1 MEFDDSVSTAQAQ
14 AAGLAGDISS
24 SYADDVASNNASDFS
39 IGLDPNRISN
49 DMFTNYVNAGSS
61 GVTNVFDLGGG
72 VGDFGFGTTRS
83 QNFLNP
89 ELAELYKQQEMARTG
104 INLNK
109 NPYVDSMFTRT
120 FGDLIDR
127 RRDLGS
133 QRIQEI
139 NDLRARQ
146 AFGLPSLKTG
156 LSYTSKDFEKGRD
169 TNQGMV
175 KELPMGGIERFAR
188 SFTPYGAML
197 PTRAAPERSQ
207 MYRDAQAEANA
218 PGILSQTGDFL
229 TDIVNTAERVFSGI
243 FSGKTTSEPFDEV
256 NPNYTVTRV
265 NDFDQFTPSS
275 SKTYEA
281 TDRDFEPISNAP
293 ISRENVM
300 NPYEDNLGMTLKG
313 DSFRDSRGLP
323 LSDIRMSTDV
333 NKMLEAEDFKK
344 ELMNLKEDERKF
356 LSGRT
361 DTISAGN
368 EDELMADASEYIP
381 QSFRGAAE
389 GIGKLF
395 DEDGVPIGPGNL
407 RFQYEPENRQ
417 QQLTYTIPFST
428 A

>member
-1 MEFDDSVSTAQAQ
+1 MELDDSVSTAQAQ
-14 AAGLAGDISS
+14 AAGLAGDIGS
-24 SYADDVASNNASDFS
+24 SYADDVASGSAGDFS
-39 IGLDPNRISN
+39 IGLDPNRISD

-104 INLNK
+104 VNLNK
-109 NPYVDSMFTRT
+109 NPFVDSIFTKM

-156 LSYTSKDFEKGRD
+156 QSYTSKDFELGRN
-169 TNQGMV
+169 TNQGV
-175 KELPMGGIERFAR
+175 VRELPIGGLESIAR
-188 SFTPYGAML
+188 SFTPFGAMI
-197 PTRAAPERSQ
+197 PRGAAPVGSQ
-207 MYRDAQAEANA
+207 MFRDAQGRADA

-229 TDIVNTAERVFSGI
+229 TDMANSAERFFSGI
-243 FSGKTTSEPFDEV
+243 FSGKPTSEPFDEV

-281 TDRDFEPISNAP
+281 TDRNFTPISTET
-293 ISRENVM
+293 ISREDIM
-300 NPYEDNLGMTLKG
+300 NPYEEKLGMTIEQTGPRTYQFQDFDGGSNFQSEMRALNPEER
-313 DSFRDSRGLP
+313 SFL
-323 LSDIRMSTDV
+323 T
-333 NKMLEAEDFKK
+333 
-344 ELMNLKEDERKF
+344 
-356 LSGRT
+356 GRS
-361 DTISAGN
+361 DTISANN
-368 EDELMADASEYIP
+368 EDELYADASEYIP

-407 RFQYEPENRQ
+407 RFQYEPENREQ
-417 QQLTYTIPFST
+417 KLTYTIPFST
-428 A
+428 V

>member
-1 MEFDDSVSTAQAQ
+1 VEFDDSVSTAQAQ

-207 MYRDAQAEANA
+207 MYRDAQAEASA

-281 TDRDFEPISNAP
+281 TDRDFEPISNVP

-300 NPYEDNLGMTLKG
+300 NPYEENLGMTIEQKG
-313 DSFRDSRGLP
+313 PRTYQFQDFDGRSNFQSEMRGLNP
-323 LSDIRMSTDV
+323 
-333 NKMLEAEDFKK
+333 E
-344 ELMNLKEDERKF
+344 ERNF
-356 LSGRT
+356 LTGRS
-361 DTISAGN
+361 DTISAKN
-368 EDELMADASEYIP
+368 PKELYADASEYIP

-407 RFQYEPENRQ
+407 RFQYEPENRR